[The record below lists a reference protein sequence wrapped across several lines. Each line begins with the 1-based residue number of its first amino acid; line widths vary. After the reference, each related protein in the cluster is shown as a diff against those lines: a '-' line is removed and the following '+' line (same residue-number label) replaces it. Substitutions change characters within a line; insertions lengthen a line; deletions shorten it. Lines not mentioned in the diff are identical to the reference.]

1 MPDTEKTPKTTEV
14 KKKRSTGV
22 PFTKDDPRRNDVS
35 RFTHEQ
41 LVENGRKG
49 GRIAQERRR
58 QNATFKQALEWALEM
73 PAIKGVK
80 DVEKVR
86 RANPDITNREAMAI
100 AMVAETIRKGDVRA
114 FVAVR
119 DTTGE
124 LPAQTVN
131 VTHDEPFSIS
141 IETVGASIPSPSP
154 APTSSPASPT
164 PSTTLGIP
172 TAPLLTPLTP
182 DVSEEE
188 DEP

>member
-1 MPDTEKTPKTTEV
+1 MPDTEKTPKTIEV

-49 GRIAQERRR
+49 GLAAQEKRR

-141 IETVGASIPSPSP
+141 IETVGASIPSPAP
-154 APTSSPASPT
+154 APSASLGT

-188 DEP
+188 EEP